1 MTLAWNLGDICS
13 HATQALGNRGD
24 ITLSDASF
32 WANESSRQVWD
43 FLPHNLK
50 ESIAVS
56 STTSGGNRITLP
68 TDYEE
73 MLDLSNL
80 SMTPP
85 RMLWPTNLPLADSWM
100 TSLGVPERYVE
111 FNNWLEL
118 IPSPDS
124 SYSIQLR
131 YRKQCSTMT
140 TLTSQPSIATRFRYP
155 IMLKTKELLARH
167 VIFDDAK
174 ASAAAGEFLSYMN
187 ALPSDKA
194 LRMREQHYAAV
205 SLPTAGF
212 PVRPSHATPVW

>member
-1 MTLAWNLGDICS
+1 MTLAWNLGDLCS
-13 HATQALGNRGD
+13 RATQALGNRSD
-24 ITLSDASF
+24 IALSDASF
-32 WANESSRQVWD
+32 WCNEASREVWD

-68 TDYEE
+68 TDFEE

-80 SMTPP
+80 SMSPP
-85 RMLWPTNLPLADSWM
+85 RLLWPTNLPLADSWA
-100 TSLGVPERYVE
+100 TTQGVPERYVE

-118 IPSPDS
+118 VPSPDS

-140 TLTSQPSIATRFRYP
+140 ALMSQPSLATRFRYP

-167 VIFDDAK
+167 VIFDSTK
-174 ASAAAGEFLSYMN
+174 ASEAAGEFLSYMN

-205 SLPTAGF
+205 SLPTGSF
-212 PVRPSHATPVW
+212 PVRPSHVTAVW

>member
-1 MTLAWNLGDICS
+1 MTLAWTLGDITS
-13 HATQALGNRGD
+13 HATQALGNRSD
-24 ITLSDASF
+24 IALSDASF
-32 WANESSRQVWD
+32 YANEAARQVWD

-68 TDYEE
+68 TDFEE

-85 RMLWPTNLPLADSWM
+85 RLLWPTNLPLADSWS
-100 TSLGVPERYVE
+100 TTLGVPERYVE
-111 FNNWLEL
+111 YNNWLEL
-118 IPSPDS
+118 VPSPDS

-140 TLTSQPSIATRFRYP
+140 ALTSQPSIATRFRYP

-167 VIFDDAK
+167 VIFDSSK
-174 ASAAAGEFLSYMN
+174 AGEAAGEFLSYMN

-205 SLPTAGF
+205 SLPTGQF
-212 PVRPSHATPVW
+212 PVRSSRATVAW